1 MNLKAINFNLLQFVL
16 DKDWS
21 GLQGPVSRDFFLS
34 IFPREKKHLAP
45 WLLYLNIFEYGFHFA
60 EIFMLNI

>member
-21 GLQGPVSRDFFLS
+21 GLQGPVSRDFSLS

-45 WLLYLNIFEYGFHFA
+45 
-60 EIFMLNI
+60 